1 LERGKKKKAER
12 KEGRK
17 KNKENKK
24 PKRKKKNQMNK
35 KKKLSKNLFNANI
48 TPSLLLEQLLSHME
62 PTSR

>member
-17 KNKENKK
+17 KKENKK
-24 PKRKKKNQMNK
+24 VKRKKKNQMNK
-35 KKKLSKNLFNANI
+35 KKKLSKNLFNASI